1 MRGINDGHDGV
12 RIYIGGDL
20 ADEMSAF
27 DQFGPRVREVLHDLP
42 IRYSAACLMQQL
54 KDIEAERRLQFPELV
69 RKFYRIDP
77 CDPQVDASMANG
89 LRDQTLGVLL
99 KDALFEDREEDAKL
113 GMVPLVPNIGVK
125 SVRERRRSL
134 RKRW

>member
-1 MRGINDGHDGV
+1 
-12 RIYIGGDL
+12 
-20 ADEMSAF
+20 
-27 DQFGPRVREVLHDLP
+27 
-42 IRYSAACLMQQL
+42 MQQL
-54 KDIEAERRLQFPELV
+54 KDIEAERRLQFPEHV

-125 SVRERRRSL
+125 SVREQRRSL
-134 RKRW
+134 RKIRW